1 MAKTLSDLRTDIRNY
16 TEVDSNV
23 LSDTVLSTI
32 ISNAEAR
39 IFRTVDSDD
48 TKFYAT
54 SETTTGNR
62 YITVPVGTIIIRY
75 VQLTNPS
82 SSDQVYLE
90 QVDSSFMA
98 EFFADPDNSNDY
110 AQPKYY
116 AQWDS
121 DNWVVAPTPDQAYSL
136 TMAYIK
142 KPDSITTSDS
152 TTTYLST
159 YVYDLLLYACLSEAF
174 KYLKGPTNMLDL
186 YERSYQEAV
195 QTFAVEQQGRRR
207 RDEYTSGAIRTLIDA
222 PLPKYK

>member
-23 LSDTVLSTI
+23 LSDTILSTI

-159 YVYDLLLYACLSEAF
+159 NVYDLLLYACLSEAF

-207 RDEYTSGAIRTLIDA
+207 TDEYTSGAIRTLIDA

>member
-121 DNWVVAPTPDQAYSL
+121 DNWVVAPTPDQAYAL

-142 KPDSITTSDS
+142 KTRQ
-152 TTTYLST
+152 YYNLR
-159 YVYDLLLYACLSEAF
+159 F
-174 KYLKGPTNMLDL
+174 NNN
-186 YERSYQEAV
+186 
-195 QTFAVEQQGRRR
+195 
-207 RDEYTSGAIRTLIDA
+207 
-222 PLPKYK
+222 LPINICI